1 MRNKLYLMVTIFFGV
16 IFAPACTGGGGSG
29 NPPDRGFDLFP
40 DRIEISQT
48 TGSQVHRPAV
58 MRVISTFLEPQGT
71 TQGTIEF
78 FPETEIGPG
87 FRNFFN
93 ARVPG
98 KWRFQY
104 REVALL
110 GRIPCVGGI
119 HTVERNVHIGEM
131 ESLPCEAVVFPITIA
146 PNTVDANSPPSTIQI
161 QAEGASDTY
170 GAPQI
175 AILDEFGNL
184 KASVTTTV
192 TNIGKGQLE
201 FTPPSMGTYSNGVY
215 QLTVNNITST
225 GSWDVVGAGEVSI
238 YGNTPPPGPN
248 PPNPCSVP
256 TPCLF

>member
-1 MRNKLYLMVTIFFGV
+1 MRNRHHFLLIALITGIA
-16 IFAPACTGGGGSG
+16 ILPSCTGGGSS
-29 NPPDRGFDLFP
+29 NPPNRGFDLFP

-87 FRNFFN
+87 FQNFFN

-104 REVALL
+104 REVALP

-119 HTVERNVHIGEM
+119 HTVERNVHVGET
-131 ESLPCEAVVFPITIA
+131 ETLYCEAPSFPITLA
-146 PNTVDANSPPSTIQI
+146 PNAVNADSPPSTIQI
-161 QAEGASDTY
+161 EAEGASDTY
-170 GAPQI
+170 GAPQV

-184 KASVTTTV
+184 RASVTTTV
-192 TNIGKGQLE
+192 LNIGKGQLE
-201 FTPPSMGTYSNGVY
+201 FTLPNMSAYSNGVY
-215 QLTVNNITST
+215 QITINNIDSS
-225 GSWDVVGAGEVSI
+225 GRWDVVGAGELSV
-238 YGNTPPPGPN
+238 YGNTPPSQPS
-248 PPNPCSVP
+248 PPNPCSIP